1 MNKTSYAFGVCSILV
16 ILSLLCLTVFALLS
30 VNTAKAGERLSTLQA
45 QAISDYYE
53 AEAQANLILAKLRG
67 GEIPQGVEQEGDIY
81 SYRCRINDNT
91 DLYVKAQVNSRTDI
105 NILCWQSVSSNEW
118 TPESNLPVWDG
129 NQ

>member
-1 MNKTSYAFGVCSILV
+1 MNKTSYAFGVCSVLV

-67 GEIPQGVEQEGDIY
+67 GEIPQGVKQEGNIY

-91 DLYVKAQVNSRTDI
+91 ALYVKAQVNSRTDI
-105 NILCWQSVSSNEW
+105 NILCWQRVSSNEW